1 MVVPADA
8 QPPPSYEELATL
20 VAVLA
25 DRVDGL
31 EAENA
36 ELRRRLG
43 MNSGKLVDPVAEGS
57 DRGEGRA

>member
-1 MVVPADA
+1 MRSLQAW
-8 QPPPSYEELATL
+8 SLF
-20 VAVLA
+20 LA
-25 DRVDGL
+25 DRVGAL

-43 MNSGKLVDPVAEGS
+43 DELGEFLDPAVEGA